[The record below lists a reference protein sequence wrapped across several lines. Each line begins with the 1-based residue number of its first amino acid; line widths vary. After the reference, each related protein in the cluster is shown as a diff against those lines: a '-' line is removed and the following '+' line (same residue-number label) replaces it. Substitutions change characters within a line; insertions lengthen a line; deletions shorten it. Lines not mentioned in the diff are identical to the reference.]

1 MSGAPM
7 TSSPITTI
15 DREIL
20 GGIPVFTGT
29 RVPIQNLIDYLTTGE
44 TIDSFLDD
52 FPSVTREQVIVF
64 LETMSVLVTAT
75 DARSD

>member
-1 MSGAPM
+1 M